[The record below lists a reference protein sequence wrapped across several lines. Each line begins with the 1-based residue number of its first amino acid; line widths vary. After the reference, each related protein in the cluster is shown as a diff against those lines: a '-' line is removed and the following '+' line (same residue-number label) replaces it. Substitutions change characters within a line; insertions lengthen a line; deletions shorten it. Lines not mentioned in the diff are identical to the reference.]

1 MNKFFHQFQKKKTKM
16 IVINSF
22 IITGLMLLPN
32 PVFADIKE
40 SVTQS
45 SNNIAEFVRN
55 VSGAVAIAIFGGALL
70 ANMLPSVEISQAAK
84 KVMWRVG
91 ISVIGITLVSQIVA
105 WLQSLGQ

>member
-1 MNKFFHQFQKKKTKM
+1 MISFFMLT
-16 IVINSF
+16 I
-22 IITGLMLLPN
+22 LLLPI